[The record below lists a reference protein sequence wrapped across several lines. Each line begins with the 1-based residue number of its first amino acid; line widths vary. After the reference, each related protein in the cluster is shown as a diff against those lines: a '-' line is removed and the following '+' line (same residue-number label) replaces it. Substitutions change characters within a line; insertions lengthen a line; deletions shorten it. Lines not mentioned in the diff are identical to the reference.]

1 VIVSGKNQSNKLKIQ
16 ISKLFIFKL
25 SFLICNIFN
34 IIPAIAEENPKLTAK
49 LTVIYNQENAAQWS
63 GISKRLEA
71 AGANYCIVPLDEVRS
86 LADWGDRKVV
96 FLPNIETL
104 SPSQAISLEEWMSK
118 GGRLI
123 ASGPVGSLSSPGVRQ
138 LLRTLLGGYWGFG
151 LNDVQELQA
160 SKEKLSQDWAN
171 KNTLFGKVRGGVL
184 VPDDVTGR
192 ITAVWDAKDS
202 PAAIVATD
210 RSVLFGWRWGG
221 DTAASPDLDT
231 AWLQAAVN
239 RYYKLPP
246 SASTKV
252 EEGSSKCQ
260 KTLASTAVNNTP
272 KNTPTNVVRE
282 NNNPPKTSNSKN
294 KTAFSAPAAMPLTSR
309 ITGVNPPNRTFPRS
323 DEAIDKLE
331 QSVRE
336 DITPNSEKP
345 ISSSEAIALQQELR
359 NLIGRV
365 ESSNL
370 AASVINGNSQSVG
383 KVRSLRDVSR
393 SQLASVQGGG
403 GVRQPSNQGIQNA
416 RQVLSNLPTL
426 INQKQYNQARNQWL
440 ATRSILLNQ
449 FPLDRKVAQPEI
461 RAVWLD
467 RGTIVRAGSEAGLAQ
482 VFDRL
487 AQAGIN
493 TVFFETLNA
502 SYPIYP
508 SKIAP
513 QQNPLIRGWDPLA
526 SGVKLAKQRKM
537 EIHAWVWA
545 FAAGNIRHNELLGIN
560 TNYPGPVLAANPDW
574 AGYDNRGELI
584 PPGQGKQFFDPANP
598 QVREYL
604 LSIYKEIVTKY
615 DVDGLQL
622 DYIRYP
628 FQDSDAG
635 RTFGYGKAA
644 RSRFQQLY
652 GVDPM
657 KISPNQG
664 DIWQKWTEYRT
675 QQIDSFVTLVSQELR
690 QQRPNLTLSVAVF
703 PLPERDRINKIQQHW
718 EVWARRGDIDLIVPM
733 TYALETTR
741 FEKLAQP
748 WIYSTQFGQLG
759 STLLIPGI
767 RLLNL
772 PTVGTFDQLQ
782 VVRDLPVTGYA
793 LFAAENLTG
802 DLQRVFNNTQ
812 GKNPTEAEP
821 IPYRQPFAS
830 AATRYSALRAEWKWL
845 QENNNLQITSQS
857 NFNEQADVLETA
869 LNQLAAESNSS
880 KLTTARG
887 ALNRFQALFRI
898 SMRQQATEN
907 SYQIRAW
914 ENRLIAIEQLLRYG
928 ERVQISNLK

>member
-1 VIVSGKNQSNKLKIQ
+1 VIALGKQHESKKLKSK
-16 ISKLFIFKL
+16 ISRLFIFKL
-25 SFLICNIFN
+25 SFLICNLFN
-34 IIPAIAEENPKLTAK
+34 IIPAIAEESPK

-71 AGANYCIVPLDEVRS
+71 VGVNYCIVPLDEVRS

-104 SPSQAISLEEWMSK
+104 SPSQAIALEEWMSK

-138 LLRTLLGGYWGFG
+138 LLRSMLGGYWGFG
-151 LNDVQELQA
+151 LSDVQGLQA

-171 KNTLFGKVRGGVL
+171 KNSLFGKVRGGVL
-184 VPDDVTGR
+184 VPDEITGR
-192 ITAVWDAKDS
+192 ITAVWDAKDN
-202 PAAIVATD
+202 PAAIVTTD
-210 RSVLFGWRWGG
+210 RSVFFGWRWGG
-221 DTAASPDLDT
+221 DTTASPDLDT

-239 RYYKLPP
+239 RYYKLSP

-260 KTLASTAVNNTP
+260 KTLTASTKVINNPQNNPQNNPPTNIATGTRNTP
-272 KNTPTNVVRE
+272 KTNTN
-282 NNNPPKTSNSKN
+282 SNSN
-294 KTAFSAPAAMPLTSR
+294 KTAFSAPAAMPLTSI
-309 ITGVNPPNRTFPRS
+309 ITGSNSPNKTFPRS

-331 QSVRE
+331 QSVE
-336 DITPNSEKP
+336 GDITTPNSEKP
-345 ISSSEAIALQQELR
+345 ISASEAIALQQELR

-365 ESSNL
+365 ESANL
-370 AASVINGNSQSVG
+370 AASVINGNSQAVS
-383 KVRSLRDVSR
+383 KVR

-403 GVRQPSNQGIQNA
+403 GVRQPNNQSIQNA
-416 RQVLSNLPTL
+416 RQFFSNIPQL
-426 INQKQYNQARNQWL
+426 INQKQYNQVRQQWL
-440 ATRSILLNQ
+440 ATRSTLLNQ

-467 RGTIVRAGSEAGLAQ
+467 RGTIVRAKNEAGLAQ

-526 SGVKLAKQRKM
+526 SGVKLAKQRNM

-545 FAAGNIRHNELLGIN
+545 FAAGNRRHNELLGID

-574 AGYDNRGELI
+574 AGYDNRGEMI
-584 PPGQGKQFFDPANP
+584 PPGQGKQFFDPANS

-657 KISPNQG
+657 KISPKQREL
-664 DIWQKWTEYRT
+664 WQKWTEYRT
-675 QQIDSFVTLVSQELR
+675 EQVDSFVTLVSQELR
-690 QQRPNLTLSVAVF
+690 QQRPNLILSAAVF

-718 EVWARRGDIDLIVPM
+718 EVWANRGDIDLIVPM

-748 WIYSTQFGQLG
+748 WIFSTQFGKLG

-812 GKNPTEAEP
+812 GKNSAEQEP

-845 QENNNLQITSQS
+845 QQNDSLQITSPS
-857 NFNEQADVLETA
+857 NFSEQADILETA
-869 LNQLAAESNSS
+869 LNELAAKSSSS
-880 KLTTARG
+880 KLATARG

-898 SMRQQATEN
+898 SMRQQNTEN

-928 ERVQISNLK
+928 ERVQISNSK

>member
-1 VIVSGKNQSNKLKIQ
+1 M
-16 ISKLFIFKL
+16 
-25 SFLICNIFN
+25 N
-34 IIPAIAEENPKLTAK
+34 IIPVLAAENSQLNAK
-49 LTVIYNQENAAQWS
+49 LTVIYNPENSTQWT
-63 GISKRLEA
+63 GISKRLEST
-71 AGANYCIVPLDEVRS
+71 GINYCIVPLDEVRS
-86 LADWGDRKVV
+86 PADWGNRKVV

-104 SPSQAISLEEWMSK
+104 SPSQAIALEEWMSK
-118 GGRLI
+118 GGRVI

-138 LLRTLLGGYWGFG
+138 LLRTLFGGYWGFG
-151 LNDVQELQA
+151 LNDIQELQA
-160 SKEKLSQDWAN
+160 SKDRLSQDWVN
-171 KNTLFGKVRGGVL
+171 KNIVFGKVRGGVL
-184 VPDDVTGR
+184 VPDEVTGR
-192 ITAVWDAKDS
+192 ISAVWNAKDN
-202 PAAIVATD
+202 PAAIVTTD

-221 DTAASPDLDT
+221 DTAASLDVDT

-260 KTLASTAVNNTP
+260 KTLANTSVNNTP
-272 KNTPTNVVRE
+272 KNTQTNVVRE
-282 NNNPPKTSNSKN
+282 TNKTPNNN
-294 KTAFSAPAAMPLTSR
+294 KTAFSAPAAMPLTSK

-336 DITPNSEKP
+336 DISPNSQKP

-365 ESSNL
+365 ENSNL
-370 AASVINGNSQSVG
+370 AASIINGNSQPIG
-383 KVRSLRDVSR
+383 KVS

-403 GVRQPSNQGIQNA
+403 GVRQPSNQSIQNA
-416 RQVLSNLPTL
+416 RQFLNNIPEL
-426 INQKQYNQARNQWL
+426 IKQKKYNQARQQWL

-467 RGTIVRAGSEAGLAQ
+467 RGTIVRARNEAGLAQ

-574 AGYDNRGELI
+574 AGYDNRGQLI

-628 FQDSDAG
+628 FQDSNAG
-635 RTFGYGKAA
+635 RSFGYGKAA

-657 KISPNQG
+657 KINPSQQ
-664 DIWQKWTEYRT
+664 DLWQKWTQYRT
-675 QQIDSFVTLVSQELR
+675 EQVDSFVTLVSQELR
-690 QQRPNLTLSVAVF
+690 QQRPNLTLSAAVF
-703 PLPERDRINKIQQHW
+703 PLPERDRIHKIQQHW

-772 PTVGTFDQLQ
+772 PTVGAFDQLQ

-812 GKNPTEAEP
+812 GQNPTEVEP
-821 IPYRQPFAS
+821 IPHRQPFAS

-845 QENNNLQITSQS
+845 QENNNLQITSPS
-857 NFNEQADVLETA
+857 NFNEQADILEAA
-869 LNQLAAESNSS
+869 LNQLAVASNNS
-880 KLTTARG
+880 KLATARG
-887 ALNRFQALFRI
+887 ALNRFKVLFKA
-898 SMRQQATEN
+898 SMRQQYIDN
-907 SYQIRAW
+907 SYQTRSW
-914 ENRLIAIEQLLRYG
+914 ENRLIAIEQLIRYG
-928 ERVQISNLK
+928 ERVEISNSN

>member
-1 VIVSGKNQSNKLKIQ
+1 VSLTGKKQQLKSPVLKLLAVKV
-16 ISKLFIFKL
+16 
-25 SFLICNIFN
+25 SFLICNLLN
-34 IIPAIAEENPKLTAK
+34 IIPAVAEESPK

-63 GISKRLEA
+63 GISKRLDA
-71 AGANYCIVPLDEVRS
+71 VGVNYCIVSLDEVRS

-104 SPSQAISLEEWMSK
+104 SPSQAIALEEWMSK

-123 ASGPVGSLSSPGVRQ
+123 ASGPVGGLSSPGVRQ

-151 LNDVQELQA
+151 LNDIQELQA
-160 SKEKLSQDWAN
+160 SKERVSQDWVTK
-171 KNTLFGKVRGGVL
+171 KNLFGKVRGGVV
-184 VPDDVTGR
+184 VPDEINGR
-192 ITAVWDAKDS
+192 VTAVWDAKDS
-202 PAAIVATD
+202 PAAIVTTD

-221 DTAASPDLDT
+221 DTAASSDLDT

-252 EEGSSKCQ
+252 EEGSTKCQ
-260 KTLASTAVNNTP
+260 KTLTAINNTP
-272 KNTPTNVVRE
+272 INITRDS
-282 NNNPPKTSNSKN
+282 NNPTKTV
-294 KTAFSAPAAMPLTSR
+294 FSAPPAIPVTSK
-309 ITGVNPPNRTFPRS
+309 ITETDSTNRTVRRS

-331 QSVRE
+331 QSVRT
-336 DITPNSEKP
+336 DISPNSQKP
-345 ISSSEAIALQQELR
+345 ISGAEAIALQQELR
-359 NLIGRV
+359 NLVGRV
-365 ESSNL
+365 ESANL
-370 AASVINGNSQSVG
+370 AASTINGSSISTD
-383 KVRSLRDVSR
+383 KVR
-393 SQLASVQGGG
+393 SQLASVRGGG
-403 GVRQPSNQGIQNA
+403 GVRSAVNQNQNA
-416 RQVLSNLPTL
+416 RQFISNIPELVK
-426 INQKQYNQARNQWL
+426 QKQYNQVRQQWL
-440 ATRSILLNQ
+440 ATRSNLLNQ
-449 FPLDRKVAQPEI
+449 FPLNSKVAQPEI
-461 RAVWLD
+461 RAIWLD

-526 SGVKLAKQRKM
+526 SGVKLARQRKM

-545 FAAGNIRHNELLGIN
+545 FAAGNRRHNELLGIDS
-560 TNYPGPVLAANPDW
+560 NYPGPVLAANPDW
-574 AGYDNRGELI
+574 AAYDNRGEMI

-598 QVREYL
+598 EVREYL
-604 LSIYKEIVTKY
+604 LNIYKEIVTNY

-628 FQDSDAG
+628 FQDSTAG

-644 RSRFQQLY
+644 RGRFQQLY
-652 GVDPM
+652 GVDPV
-657 KISPNQG
+657 KISPSQP

-675 QQIDSFVTLVSQELR
+675 EQVDTFVALVSQELR
-690 QQRPNLTLSVAVF
+690 LKRPNLILSAAVF
-703 PLPERDRINKIQQHW
+703 PLPERDRVNKIQQHW
-718 EVWARRGDIDLIVPM
+718 EVWAKRGDIDLIVPM
-733 TYALETTR
+733 TYALETTG

-748 WIYSTQFGQLG
+748 WVAYTQFGQLG
-759 STLLIPGI
+759 STLLVPGI

-802 DLQRVFNNTQ
+802 DLQRVFSNTQ
-812 GKNPTEAEP
+812 GKISNEP
-821 IPYRQPFAS
+821 EPVPYRQPFAT
-830 AATRYSALRAEWKWL
+830 AAIRYSALRAEWKWL
-845 QENNNLQITSQS
+845 EQNNSLQILSPS
-857 NFNEQADVLETA
+857 NFDQQADVLETA
-869 LNQLAAESNSS
+869 LNQLATEFSSS

-887 ALNRFQALFRI
+887 ALTRFQTLFRV
-898 SMRQQATEN
+898 SMRQQPTNN

-928 ERVQISNLK
+928 ERVQASKPK